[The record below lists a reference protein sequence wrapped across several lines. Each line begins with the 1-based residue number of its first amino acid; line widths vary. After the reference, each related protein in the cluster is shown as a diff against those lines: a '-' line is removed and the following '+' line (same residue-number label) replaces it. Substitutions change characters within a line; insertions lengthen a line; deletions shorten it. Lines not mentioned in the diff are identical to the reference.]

1 MLSQTGKR
9 SALKAHRDELKEIEQ
24 EIARYKANL
33 QRSAMRKKMK
43 QTAAKSITSVFI
55 DTKTDISQATA
66 SLTSPARSK
75 KTPKGLR
82 TRPTNHATPPA
93 SPASTILNV
102 SNTTANQ
109 STLRKSR
116 GVSKLP
122 QTEEEVVAYDN
133 RSKLA
138 RPKAAMEE
146 RHEVVRAVED
156 DAAEVAHHEEKEF
169 DFDAV
174 RASLDNV
181 ERLMASPKSRV
192 EDATGRKE
200 MNYYEEEEVEEEE
213 EEDIDMLESEPVDTP
228 DSIGQQKIWDDEE
241 DEGEE
246 EQVVEEE
253 IKTTPTR
260 GVRLDIGF
268 NEDEEEVVNT
278 PTTPEQNMALEW
290 YHHQVN
296 EIFQKLTPSKNQ
308 HENLKQENLIQQEEE
323 EEEEDKQASFSEIEP
338 DQKEMHVPTTETEDT
353 LNNTNNNNDAVSI
366 SSSTSDLEPTALM
379 NQMLCEG
386 VDVIDSFDRQLYSNN
401 GFFPNVE
408 LQSETATPISK
419 SMESSEHGVVAPL
432 HWSAK
437 KTPGK
442 FGKVYWANEM
452 TGETHYV
459 RSKN

>member
-33 QRSAMRKKMK
+33 QRSAMRKKKK

-213 EEDIDMLESEPVDTP
+213 EELDMLESEPVDTP

-268 NEDEEEVVNT
+268 NDDEEEVVDT

-323 EEEEDKQASFSEIEP
+323 EEEEDNQVSFSEIQP

-353 LNNTNNNNDAVSI
+353 LNNNNNNNDDAVSI

-379 NQMLCEG
+379 NQLLCAG
-386 VDVIDSFDRQLYSNN
+386 IDVVDSFDRQLYSNN

-408 LQSETATPISK
+408 LQSETAIPISK
-419 SMESSEHGVVAPL
+419 SMASSEHGVVAPL

-442 FGKVYWANEM
+442 FGKVYWANEI